1 MSRHDYSNLR
11 DLIILIAPTGSLS
24 EFYKNHTTSV
34 SHPGRGLLMPQP
46 QISIWHHYCELA
58 VLDHSV
64 SVSSSIQWDGQSYFL
79 VLCGI

>member
-1 MSRHDYSNLR
+1 
-11 DLIILIAPTGSLS
+11 
-24 EFYKNHTTSV
+24 
-34 SHPGRGLLMPQP
+34 MPQP
-46 QISIWHHYCELA
+46 QISIWHHYRELA